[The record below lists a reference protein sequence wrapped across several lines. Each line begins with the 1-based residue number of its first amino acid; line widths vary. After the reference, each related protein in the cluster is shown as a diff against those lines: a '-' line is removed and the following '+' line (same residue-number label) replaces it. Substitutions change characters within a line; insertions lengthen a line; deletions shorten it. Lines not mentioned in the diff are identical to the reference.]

1 MAGAHSTSRPHRVRE
16 FVKHPGRF
24 FVQNAFMRNT
34 VRCLHAAA
42 LGASLLLAAC
52 GQQLSP
58 WQEGRLLVIVPDMS
72 SGAEAEFE
80 RELARLFGEQL
91 GVSVELVSGTPWQI
105 EPMLVKRKAHFA
117 AATLRSGTTAST
129 LHFGPGYQTVR
140 EQLVCNSDRKIPR
153 RLADVAG
160 MNIAVPANSAQEA
173 ALKEAAIEYPAL
185 GWQALQNSS
194 VKQLLHEVAS
204 GELDCTVANEN
215 RYADARNYY
224 SNLVAAFDIGSPSRL
239 AWAFPKDADPKL
251 LGETQKFFSR
261 ITQDGTL
268 SRLLDRYFG
277 YNNRLKP
284 TDAAAFIKQ
293 INETLP
299 KYRGLFEEAARLTGM
314 DWRLLAA
321 VAYQESQWNPLATSF
336 TNVRGMMMLTE
347 ETADRMKVLNRLDAR
362 ESIIAGAKYLLLLK
376 EQLPSR
382 IPEPD
387 RTWMALAAYNQGY
400 GHLEDARIL
409 TQRAGL
415 NPDSWMDVKKWMPLL
430 NQPGHYETLKHGY
443 ARGGEAVILVESI
456 RSYYDMLK
464 RLKPEAIPN
473 TLEEDRLLYQLI
485 APVF

>member
-1 MAGAHSTSRPHRVRE
+1 M
-16 FVKHPGRF
+16 
-24 FVQNAFMRNT
+24 QNAFMRNT
-34 VRCLHAAA
+34 VRCLHAVA

-58 WQEGRLLVIVPDMS
+58 WQEGRLVVIVPDMS
-72 SGAEAEFE
+72 LGAEAEFE

-91 GVSVELVSGTPWQI
+91 GVSVELVSGTPGQI
-105 EPMLVKRKAHFA
+105 EPMLLKRKAHFA
-117 AATLRSGTTAST
+117 AASLRSESTAST

-153 RLADVAG
+153 KLADAVG
-160 MNIAVPANSAQEA
+160 MNISVTANSAQEA
-173 ALKEAAIEYPAL
+173 ALKEAVIEYPAL
-185 GWQALQNSS
+185 RWQSLQNSS
-194 VKQLLHEVAS
+194 IKQLLHEVAN

-224 SNLVAAFDIGSPSRL
+224 PNLVAILDIGAPSRL
-239 AWAFPKDADPKL
+239 AWAFPKDADPEL
-251 LGETQKFFSR
+251 LKEMQVFFTR

-268 SRLLDRYFG
+268 NRLLDRYYG
-277 YNNRLKP
+277 NNNRLRP
-284 TDAAAFIKQ
+284 MDAAAFIKK

-299 KYRGLFEEAARLTGM
+299 KYHGLFEEAARLTGM

-321 VAYQESQWNPLATSF
+321 VAYQESQWDPLATSF

-362 ESIIAGAKYLLLLK
+362 ESIIAGAKYVLLLK
-376 EQLPSR
+376 EQMPDR

-415 NPDSWMDVKKWMPLL
+415 NSDSWMDVKKWMPLL
-430 NQPGHYETLKHGY
+430 NQPGYYETLKHGY
-443 ARGGEAVILVESI
+443 ARGGEAVILVENI
-456 RSYYDMLK
+456 RSYHDMLK
-464 RLKPEAIPN
+464 RLKPESIPN
-473 TLEEDRLLYQLI
+473 AMEEEQPFYQLT